1 MRERQQAGDDRHGS
15 ARERSPLATRGPRA
29 AAPGRGPNRLLGL
42 QQTAGNAATV
52 AALKGPGPAG
62 RATRTAAGR
71 GAPPTLDAVS
81 EVDDDALELP
91 PYLRYMEAAGLS
103 TAYGLTGHEFVTD
116 TLAARIGRRDGV
128 VARIGAELAGRPESF
143 YGHGRAFA
151 VTGARGTDRYDVT
164 VTLSPADDDRPG
176 VFSLARPDAEGAATK
191 VDVQHQ
197 TAAAVAHSAGSS
209 ASKGLS
215 FTAFGLAPVAPA
227 VWAGAAATVNA
238 QPFQSSRDSRTQRA
252 VAEPRVLRS
261 DQGSVEVPRRVRYGV
276 RVSKDGGRA
285 AQRFSGTGALTMR
298 VPVEHL
304 TPVVAGAS
312 APPRPVAAATARAVS
327 LADSMAPV
335 AVADTAAPHQ
345 GGGGLFDAVASALHP
360 SLTWPGAPGRARL
373 YEATATATV
382 LEDLPRLLRDG
393 VVGEDLTSRDGSTTG
408 TYRMRAAITD
418 LAPGWSTGR
427 TQLRTHQQTQH
438 SVTDTAGKGRGG
450 AFGVGPAAGFGVL
463 GNAAAVRGTVMPVV
477 GARQTRFTVAEQTV
491 SSRQGAEVRGEK
503 VLYRG
508 TVLFTVEGSGPSSP
522 LTRARGGGRTAH
534 HSMRV
539 WISLRADEAQELG
552 LPLPDG
558 VTAGEFVKRP
568 LRPATDAGSSGNSG
582 GSEGKQK
589 GRAEETPQTQERQE
603 TQGTQGTQDAKGK
616 GRVREEQEKR
626 EKQEGQGDGGR
637 APEHLVRHLP
647 FGAMGSSV
655 AISRLDTAPMMRAV
669 RELFA
674 TDPRLAGCLPAFGE
688 EEQEREPG
696 PEEAEVQRRNYR
708 ELVTVLSETNL
719 RVNKDQLLT
728 SGIRVRM
735 RRKSRFHT
743 HDVQLRVI
751 GSLRETGYL
760 GDTQDWL
767 VRSHASVA
775 GNVQSG
781 RASSRTVA
789 GMALGQFRLI
799 PGALTLSARA
809 EKGRTTTR
817 RGQAGPT
824 LRTDVLT
831 NGSETA
837 SVFGGALS
845 LSVGVT
851 VTSRQRKVARSLTP
865 GAPGR
870 DLPVPEH
877 LGTLPLDA
885 QDVRLLTPTAF
896 TLDDAG
902 KQRLETGAASRRA
915 RHHPGRADFAA
926 AGIGDLAVLAPAQ
939 LGGGGLSDWTLVETV
954 GDGAP
959 VRDLAFDLL
968 ARAAARNRQDPEGRP
983 RRDRALETEG
993 LAPRLAIEER
1003 FSPQAVTAALRQAV
1017 SAGWVVPGLRYARRS
1032 AGLNGAVGV
1041 RFALTSPRIVHQGAG
1056 AGAETFV
1063 LGGHQVTGQEGR
1075 SGSTTVQGGLTG
1087 LENGSEWRLA
1097 EGVAAGRTLGAGDTA
1112 AHTLVGTV
1120 ERNAHTSRKSALHL
1134 VQCDLV
1140 VRMVAEVKVTGGGP
1154 YVARGG
1160 RTAPAAVAVWLTADQ
1175 VRAAGLTVPGEE
1187 RREDA
1192 ATGSGVRT
1200 AGGTSGEPSRA
1211 ATTRAVGGKAA
1222 GSSGSAP
1229 TRTSPAPVPGLPR
1242 RLPLGF
1248 GMIEDLPDFVPLL
1261 EAIRGRLGAPLADD
1275 LLPRT
1280 LLTDRNDNVQRLL
1293 RVLDRDGSAGLLSS
1307 AMDGGV
1313 GVELFDGRKRPYR
1326 AVFSVRRAGPGRY
1339 AQTASDGRDMEY
1351 ITSAVAQRA
1360 AAHDESDTRGVE
1372 GVLAGSGKPDGGAG
1386 RLKGVGAAAGV
1397 GVSAGDSRRSASV
1410 GRAQTGVKTVAEA
1423 ASAPSARMRLPVAA
1437 RLEIFEGDRRVALA
1451 ELEGLRLTH
1460 RVLAADLHAL
1470 AELVPVPA
1478 RQVGRRAADASEGG
1492 ADRLGPWRDGGV
1504 RLPMEAQ
1511 VNGFQGTPRVQQAVD
1526 DAVRRAGGSARFRTG
1541 GEAAF
1546 HLLREAVS
1554 TEWLIA
1560 ALPLLTAAGVDLPPV
1575 HATGASGQDL
1585 HTSLHAR
1592 LRGGRVLGVG
1602 DKMTFETVAQSG
1614 LDAPRPSGGDGQQ
1627 ASEHGASAR
1636 GLFGAG
1642 ALNADEFRMN
1652 QFLGVMDGV
1661 GSATDTAANGAGS
1674 MPLHKPKFASVLV
1687 QFTLDVRV
1695 VAQVADRVSGRG
1707 ATAVQE
1713 VTLPQPVVV
1722 RMPAPAVR
1730 RLLADPANSGRLT
1743 DPGARLAPGG

>member
-1 MRERQQAGDDRHGS
+1 MQDRRQAGDDRHGS
-15 ARERSPLATRGPRA
+15 ARERSPLTPRGPRA
-29 AAPGRGPNRLLGL
+29 AGSGRGPNPLLGL

-52 AALKGPGPAG
+52 AALKGAGPARRTGADLAG
-62 RATRTAAGR
+62 RASRPA
-71 GAPPTLDAVS
+71 LDAVS

-91 PYLRYMEAAGLS
+91 PYLRYMEAGGLS

-128 VARIGAELAGRPESF
+128 VAEIGAELAGRPESF
-143 YGHGRAFA
+143 YGSGRAFA
-151 VTGARGTDRYDVT
+151 VTGPRGTDRYDVT

-176 VFSLARPDAEGAATK
+176 VFSLAGPDAEGAATK

-197 TAAAVAHSAGSS
+197 STSAVAHSTGSS

-261 DQGSVEVPRRVRYGV
+261 DKGSVEVPRRVRYGV
-276 RVSKDGGRA
+276 RVSQDGGRA

-304 TPVVAGAS
+304 VPVSAGAS
-312 APPRPVAAATARAVS
+312 PPPRPVEPATARAVS
-327 LADSMAPV
+327 LADSMAPL
-335 AVADTAAPHQ
+335 AVADAAGPHQ

-408 TYRMRAAITD
+408 TYRMRAAVTE

-427 TQLRTHQQTQH
+427 TQLRTHQQAQH
-438 SVTDTAGKGRGG
+438 AVTDAAGKGRGA

-477 GARQTRFTVAEQTV
+477 GARRTRFTVAEQTV

-503 VLYRG
+503 VLYLG
-508 TVLFTVEGSGPSSP
+508 TVRFTVEGSGPSSP

-558 VTAGEFVKRP
+558 VTAGPFVERP
-568 LRPATDAGSSGNSG
+568 P
-582 GSEGKQK
+582 
-589 GRAEETPQTQERQE
+589 RA
-603 TQGTQGTQDAKGK
+603 QDAKGK
-616 GRVREEQEKR
+616 GRAVAEQEEQ
-626 EKQEGQGDGGR
+626 GDPG
-637 APEHLVRHLP
+637 APGHLVRHLP

-669 RELFA
+669 RELFT
-674 TDPRLAGCLPAFGE
+674 TDPRLAGYLPAFGE
-688 EEQEREPG
+688 EEQESEPG
-696 PEEAEVQRRNYR
+696 PQEAEVQRRNYR

-719 RVNKDQLLT
+719 RVNKDQLLS
-728 SGIRVRM
+728 SGVRVRM

-743 HDVQLRVI
+743 HDVQVRVT
-751 GSLRETGYL
+751 GALRETGYL
-760 GDTQDWL
+760 GDTEDWL

-775 GNVQSG
+775 AGVQSG

-824 LRTDVLT
+824 VRTDVLT
-831 NGSETA
+831 NGSEKA

-845 LSVGVT
+845 LSVDVT
-851 VTSRQRKVARSLTP
+851 MTSRQRKAARALTP

-870 DLPVPEH
+870 DAPTPEH

-915 RHHPGRADFAA
+915 QHVPGRADFGA
-926 AGIGDLAVLAPAQ
+926 AGIGDLAGLAPAQ
-939 LGGGGLSDWTLVETV
+939 LGGGGLRDWTLVETV
-954 GDGAP
+954 GDGQP
-959 VRDLAFDLL
+959 VRDLVFDLL
-968 ARAAARNRQDPEGRP
+968 AKAAARNRHDAAGRP

-1032 AGLNGAVGV
+1032 AELNGAVGV
-1041 RFALTSPRIVHQGAG
+1041 RFALTAPRIVHQGTG
-1056 AGAETFV
+1056 AGTETFV
-1063 LGGHQVTGQEGR
+1063 LGGHQVTGQEGESR
-1075 SGSTTVQGGLTG
+1075 STTVQGGLTG
-1087 LENGSEWRLA
+1087 LENGAEWRLA
-1097 EGVAAGRTLGAGDTA
+1097 QGVAAGRTLGAGDTA

-1160 RTAPAAVAVWLTADQ
+1160 RTVPAGASVWLTADQ

-1187 RREDA
+1187 RRDDA
-1192 ATGSGVRT
+1192 AAAPAGRT
-1200 AGGTSGEPSRA
+1200 ADATSKGTADGTSRSAR
-1211 ATTRAVGGKAA
+1211 TRGAENEAEGGA
-1222 GSSGSAP
+1222 GSSGSAAA
-1229 TRTSPAPVPGLPR
+1229 RTSAVPVPGLPR

-1261 EAIRGRLGAPLADD
+1261 EAIRGRLGAPLAED

-1280 LLTDRNDNVQRLL
+1280 RLTDRNDNVQRLL

-1313 GVELFDGRKRPYR
+1313 GVELFDGRRRPYR
-1326 AVFSVRRAGPGRY
+1326 AVFSVRRTGRGRY
-1339 AQTASDGRDMEY
+1339 ARMASDGRDMEY
-1351 ITSAVAQRA
+1351 ITSAAAQRA

-1386 RLKGVGAAAGV
+1386 QLKGVGAAAGL
-1397 GVSAGDSRRSASV
+1397 GVSTSDSRRSASA

-1423 ASAPSARMRLPVAA
+1423 ASAPSARMSLPVAA
-1437 RLEIFEGDRRVALA
+1437 RLEVFDGARRVALA
-1451 ELEGLRLTH
+1451 ELEGLSLTH
-1460 RVLAADLHAL
+1460 RVLTADLRAL
-1470 AELVPVPA
+1470 SELVAVPS
-1478 RQVGRRAADASEGG
+1478 RQVGRRGLDTSEGD
-1492 ADRLGPWRDGGV
+1492 ADRLGPWRAGGV

-1526 DAVRRAGGSARFRTG
+1526 DAVRRAGGDARFRTG
-1541 GEAAF
+1541 GEAGF

-1602 DKMTFETVAQSG
+1602 DKMTFETVAQSAP
-1614 LDAPRPSGGDGQQ
+1614 DAPRPTGGDGQQ
-1627 ASEHGASAR
+1627 ANEHGASAR

-1642 ALNADEFRMN
+1642 VLNADEFRMN
-1652 QFLGVMDGV
+1652 QFLGVMDGT
-1661 GSATDTAANGAGS
+1661 GSAVDTAGGGAGS

-1695 VAQVADRVSGRG
+1695 VARVAGRVSGRG

-1722 RMPAPAVR
+1722 RMPEPAAR
-1730 RLLADPANSGRLT
+1730 RLLADRTGAGRMA
-1743 DPGARLAPGG
+1743 DPGRHLTPGG